1 MKGKKQE
8 HQQDP
13 ATGKGKAKK
22 KHFRRIKPWNMYFMW
37 KDTQGGGI
45 PDGQDKVL
53 LSTPIE
59 LPEDYYQKALEE
71 YSLVYRRPKYPK
83 DEVIKGLQDH
93 IRDMKQT
100 IANLENKLY
109 TYEKRNNDSQSR
121 DVGAAGH

>member
-1 MKGKKQE
+1 MKDKKQE

-22 KHFRRIKPWNMYFMW
+22 KHFRRIKPWNMYFRW

-45 PDGQDKVL
+45 SDGEDKVL

-59 LPEDYYQKALEE
+59 LPKDYYQKLLEE
-71 YSLVYRRPKYPK
+71 HASVYRRPKDPK

-109 TYEKRNNDSQSR
+109 TYEKRSNDSQSG
-121 DVGAAGH
+121 DVSPADH